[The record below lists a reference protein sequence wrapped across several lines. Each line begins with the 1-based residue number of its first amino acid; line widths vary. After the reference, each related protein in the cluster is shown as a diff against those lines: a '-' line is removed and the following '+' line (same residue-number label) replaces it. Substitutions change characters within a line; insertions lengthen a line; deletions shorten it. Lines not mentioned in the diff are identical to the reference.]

1 MPALEDDGEFDFDP
15 FDGVD
20 GSSPRW
26 FAMAL
31 YFSSQRS
38 WGMFDEMGAAWRL
51 AKPIPV
57 RKLENNRFIL
67 EFSVEE
73 EYNFVINGGPWR
85 HKGDAL
91 IVIPYDGVSRPSEVI
106 IGSIDLWVR
115 FYDVLVTLLSRAFT
129 NILAKKVSNRV
140 LEIGEPGSDF
150 LRARVS
156 LLLEEPLKPFVEA
169 SVKVLGVMRFE
180 VKYENV
186 PWFCFICGRM
196 GHSKRD
202 CSEEEEDGHDQKGY
216 KFGDWMRK
224 SPLKKR
230 VGQMTIVPAAPA
242 RVNRALLFTNVQ
254 RATKALAAS
263 SATNGTGGRRMV
275 QSARED
281 PLRLGG
287 GNVSNSGAAKLPEE
301 VSNALSNSVQQ
312 MVMENVEPPI
322 QKEDSKQLERVS
334 GLDSFMDSSGRTPA
348 NTVGDEANS
357 TAANTVRGKASKLR
371 ATQEK
376 SALLKGPSPDIGK
389 TKRLKKTLKGGLEVA
404 AEALHELGLELE
416 DLGRQELQEGKHVG
430 DAPGMIPEMQANPL
444 TGARVEPRQ
453 EQ

>member
-1 MPALEDDGEFDFDP
+1 MSQLLGAAPGAVEGEKTIPLVVGKKAVDEMVQDKANEEIPMPALEDDGEFDFDP

-91 IVIPYDGVSRPSEVI
+91 IVVPYDGVSRPSEVI
-106 IGSIDLWVR
+106 IDSIDLWVR
-115 FYDVLVTLLSRAFT
+115 FYDVPVTLLSRAFT

-216 KFGDWMRK
+216 KFGD
-224 SPLKKR
+224 
-230 VGQMTIVPAAPA
+230 
-242 RVNRALLFTNVQ
+242 
-254 RATKALAAS
+254 
-263 SATNGTGGRRMV
+263 
-275 QSARED
+275 
-281 PLRLGG
+281 
-287 GNVSNSGAAKLPEE
+287 
-301 VSNALSNSVQQ
+301 
-312 MVMENVEPPI
+312 
-322 QKEDSKQLERVS
+322 
-334 GLDSFMDSSGRTPA
+334 
-348 NTVGDEANS
+348 
-357 TAANTVRGKASKLR
+357 
-371 ATQEK
+371 
-376 SALLKGPSPDIGK
+376 
-389 TKRLKKTLKGGLEVA
+389 
-404 AEALHELGLELE
+404 
-416 DLGRQELQEGKHVG
+416 
-430 DAPGMIPEMQANPL
+430 
-444 TGARVEPRQ
+444 
-453 EQ
+453 